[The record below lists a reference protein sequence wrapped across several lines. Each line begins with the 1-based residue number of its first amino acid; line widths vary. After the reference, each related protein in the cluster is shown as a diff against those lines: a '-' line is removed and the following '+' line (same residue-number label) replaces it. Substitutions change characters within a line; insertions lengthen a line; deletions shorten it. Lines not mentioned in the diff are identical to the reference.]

1 MKKLLLYII
10 ISLFFFSFANSGRKS
25 YYVGNSE
32 LVLSKEVADLFIKYI
47 KKSLKGRVGDQPI
60 TFWITEDG
68 NNAYWWT
75 TDGNSCTRTWD
86 NEIYIISRSGILTYG
101 TPDMCRGREHIP
113 KFAEQCEL
121 YFKLDDFKECKV
133 FARERVITWRNGVNP
148 GRGKKSK
155 INSKWSDEEIL
166 SKLNELGFGFKE
178 SIIKKT
184 TSNNITEN
192 DELLHQLKT
201 LKELYDDGILT
212 KEEFTKAKKKL
223 LN

>member
-1 MKKLLLYII
+1 MVLGLLL
-10 ISLFFFSFANSGRKS
+10 STNANAAPKS
-25 YYVGNSE
+25 YYEGAGE
-32 LVLSKEVADLFIKYI
+32 LVLSKEVVDLFIKYI
-47 KKSLKGRVGDQPI
+47 KKGLKGRVGDLPI

-86 NEIYIISRSGILTYG
+86 NEIYIISRTGILTYG

-121 YFKLDDFKECKV
+121 YFKLDNFKECKV
-133 FARERVITWRNGVNP
+133 FARERTVIWRNDVNP

-166 SKLNELGFGFKE
+166 SKLNELGFSFKE
-178 SIIKKT
+178 SIIEKT

-192 DELLHQLKT
+192 DELLHQLKA
-201 LKELYDDGILT
+201 LKELYDSGVLT

>member
-1 MKKLLLYII
+1 MKKLLLSII
-10 ISLFFFSFANSGRKS
+10 ISLFFFSFANSGPKS
-25 YYVGNSE
+25 YYDGTGK
-32 LVLSKEVADLFIKYI
+32 LILSKEVADYFIKYI
-47 KKSLKGRVGDQPI
+47 KKSLKGRGGDAPI

-86 NEIYIISRSGILTYG
+86 NEIYIIDRTGTITYG

-113 KFAEQCEL
+113 KFGDRCET
-121 YFKLDDFKECKV
+121 YFKKECKL
-133 FARERVITWRNGVNP
+133 FARERVVLWDNGVNP

-166 SKLNELGFGFKE
+166 SKLNELGFSFKE